1 MKKFNL
7 KINFGWKEL
16 ILVGIFAILVATDL
30 ITKYLEEAQGWNF
43 IFIPNLIEVESGHR
57 NSGAAFSML
66 ASAEWGQTLLV
77 VSTSVMML
85 ALVVAFLL
93 LPNKFFI
100 LKISIVL
107 ILSGAIGNFVDRIA
121 FGEVRDFVWV
131 NMLFT
136 KACCNFA
143 DFWIV
148 FGAILMLVDMLF
160 LNDWAIFPLTK
171 SAKLA
176 QQSKHDKECDQQTDD
191 NEYVVGDD
199 DGGR

>member
-100 LKISIVL
+100 LKIAIVL

-131 NMLFT
+131 NMLF
-136 KACCNFA
+136 
-143 DFWIV
+143 
-148 FGAILMLVDMLF
+148 

-176 QQSKHDKECDQQTDD
+176 QQSKANKQDAQQTDD

-199 DGGR
+199 DDGR

>member
-1 MKKFNL
+1 MKKFKL
-7 KINFGWKEL
+7 KINFGFKEL
-16 ILVGIFAILVATDL
+16 ILVGVFAILLATDL
-30 ITKYLEEAQGWNF
+30 LTKYFEEAQGWNF

-66 ASAEWGQTLLV
+66 ASAEWGQTLLII
-77 VSTSVMML
+77 STSIMML

-93 LPNKFFI
+93 LPKKFLI
-100 LKISIVL
+100 LKIAIIL

-121 FGEVRDFVWV
+121 FGEVRDFVWI

-160 LNDWAIFPLTK
+160 LNDWAIFPLTN

-176 QQSKHDKECDQQTDD
+176 QQAKLDKADDQQIA
-191 NEYVVGDD
+191 NQEYEVGDD
-199 DGGR
+199 DDKL